1 MSFRFFFLII
11 LAFQYYEN
19 DMKIVLCSVAHIDIP
34 NTGRR
39 VIANLE
45 PVSSSKQSSYLTFPT
60 FGVQSYNFSL
70 IYQESKSAFSPKSAL
85 KLHFYN
91 YLFFIYSFC
100 YLRITLKDYP
110 CNSIVCVAEYAIR
123 IASILPRESDNV

>member
-1 MSFRFFFLII
+1 
-11 LAFQYYEN
+11 
-19 DMKIVLCSVAHIDIP
+19 MKIVLCSVAHIDIS

-70 IYQESKSAFSPKSAL
+70 IYQESKSAFSPKPAL
-85 KLHFYN
+85 KPHFYN

-100 YLRITLKDYP
+100 YLRIT
-110 CNSIVCVAEYAIR
+110 
-123 IASILPRESDNV
+123 